1 MLTQNPTNQ
10 GSQFSSF
17 LQIIW
22 KTIRKFKTEG
32 PRELVLP
39 ENDFKACSA
48 VNFPNKHPDFG
59 GLETNQRHMKF
70 KLKFFSYALLYMS
83 SIKYKNCFRHLRGTS
98 PKCYK
103 FKKSVNAKKLFT
115 ILILQFFEIYIS

>member
-59 GLETNQRHMKF
+59 GLETNQRHMEF

-98 PKCYK
+98 PKCC
-103 FKKSVNAKKLFT
+103 
-115 ILILQFFEIYIS
+115 